1 LPFPSLQ
8 QLQQLNKNLVKCG
21 RVKFCEIERNN
32 VNHPEISALAP
43 KAVASLLPSKSR
55 DKYEK
60 TYNIFNSWRTSK
72 NVRNIDE
79 EVMLAFFS

>member
-1 LPFPSLQ
+1 
-8 QLQQLNKNLVKCG
+8 VKY
-21 RVKFCEIERNN
+21 
-32 VNHPEISALAP
+32 PEISALAL

-60 TYNIFNSWRTSK
+60 SYNIFTWRTSK

-79 EVMLAFFS
+79 EVMLAFFYEKVSFLE

>member
-1 LPFPSLQ
+1 
-8 QLQQLNKNLVKCG
+8 VKY
-21 RVKFCEIERNN
+21 
-32 VNHPEISALAP
+32 PEISALAL

-60 TYNIFNSWRTSK
+60 SYNIFNSWRTSK

-79 EVMLAFFS
+79 EVMLAFFYEKVSFLE

>member
-1 LPFPSLQ
+1 M
-8 QLQQLNKNLVKCG
+8 
-21 RVKFCEIERNN
+21 ERNN
-32 VNHPEISALAP
+32 VNHPEISALAF

-60 TYNIFNSWRTSK
+60 SYNIFTWRTSK

-79 EVMLAFFS
+79 EVMLAFFYEKVSFLE